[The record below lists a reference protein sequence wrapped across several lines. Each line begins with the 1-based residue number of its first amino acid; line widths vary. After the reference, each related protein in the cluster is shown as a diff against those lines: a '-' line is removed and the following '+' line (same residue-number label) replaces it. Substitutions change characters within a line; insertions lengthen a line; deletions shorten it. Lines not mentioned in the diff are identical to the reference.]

1 MATANLTDAQLTL
14 VSARHP
20 CTSREICRSSG
31 SGDKV
36 KNSFANPSPDDQE
49 IHVWTSET
57 DSGGTMICEQKGHS
71 WRILSYL
78 LVLLVAG
85 LAPLYVHAQTPQRL
99 LQSDF
104 TYVGDFKLPGGKIGQ
119 DTFEYS
125 SGFVAGNVYNDPI
138 HGKSIF
144 ITGYLSAGYVSQTL
158 TVAQIKIPPSLSGFP
173 TATVIQGFSSPSNG
187 IASQALGSSGNGFGS
202 LVVYNGKLIGTQS
215 SAYDA
220 TCSQTKSA
228 WVSSLNFSQPAASG
242 PYSFSSSIHTAHH
255 WRRVHDPHTSGM
267 AISARR

>member
-1 MATANLTDAQLTL
+1 
-14 VSARHP
+14 
-20 CTSREICRSSG
+20 
-31 SGDKV
+31 
-36 KNSFANPSPDDQE
+36 
-49 IHVWTSET
+49 
-57 DSGGTMICEQKGHS
+57 MICEQKGHS

-173 TATVIQGFSSPSNG
+173 TATVIQGFSDPSNG

-242 PYSFSSSIHTAHH
+242 PYSFSSSVTPRIIGGGYMTLIPPEWQSALGGK
-255 WRRVHDPHTSGM
+255 VVSGSGPWSIVSCG
-267 AISARR
+267 APGPSLFVIDADKIRLANLRQVL